1 MLRVSCDLGLA
12 SKQRRDASRRNEN
25 KQRRDASRRNENK
38 QRRDA
43 SRRNENKQRREASR
57 LYKNTVARH
66 RKETSHYR
74 KRIGAKRGTD
84 THLSF
89 FES

>member
-12 SKQRRDASRRNEN
+12 SKQRRE
-25 KQRRDASRRNENK
+25 
-38 QRRDA
+38 A

-57 LYKNTVARH
+57 LYKNTDARH
-66 RKETSHYR
+66 REETSHYR
-74 KRIGAKRGTD
+74 KLIGGKRGTD